1 MHVRHART
9 HTRVGREVLIT
20 MAQALK
26 RTGLVF
32 FPAFD
37 WAISPTHPEREE
49 RLLYTRD
56 QVMEEGLLDLDNI
69 VEYRVRPAAFE
80 DIQRVHF
87 CVPDEASVTT
97 ESHLISAGGCI
108 VAADAVM
115 RGEVDNAFALVRPPG
130 HHAMRV
136 VHGNRGFCNINIE
149 AIMIEHIRRKYGIR
163 KVAIVDTDCHHGDG
177 TQDIYWHDP
186 DTLFISLHQDG
197 RTIFPGTGFPNEMGG
212 PNALGS
218 TVNIPLPPQTG
229 EEGFF
234 VVMEELVM
242 PLLERFQPELV
253 INSAGQDNHFSD
265 PITDMNFSAR
275 GYATLNARL
284 RPDIAVLEGG
294 YAVESALPYVN
305 TGIIMAMA
313 GLDTSTVK
321 EPNYERDYRPQ
332 SPDVTRN
339 IDRLTARLRLVFLE
353 GKYDAPS
360 HSPGDVLER
369 KREIFYDTD
378 GIFERQR
385 ELIRVCK
392 NCAGALGVESAA
404 SKGTHIFG
412 VRIPQGV
419 CSECRKTALSWF
431 DQAARGSFAH
441 IFLQDRDRDVFE
453 RVSP

>member
-1 MHVRHART
+1 MPPTPR
-9 HTRVGREVLIT
+9 
-20 MAQALK
+20 

-49 RLLYTRD
+49 RLLYTQD
-56 QVMEEGLLDLDNI
+56 QVLEEGLLDLDSV
-69 VEYRVRPAAFE
+69 VEYRVRPAGFE

-97 ESHLISAGGCI
+97 ESHLISAGGCL

-115 RGEVDNAFALVRPPG
+115 KKEVDNAFALVRPPG

-136 VHGNRGFCNINIE
+136 VHGNRGFCNVNIE
-149 AIMIEHIRRKYGIR
+149 AIMIEHIRDTYGVR
-163 KVAIVDTDCHHGDG
+163 RVAIVDTDCHHGDG
-177 TQDIYWHDP
+177 TQNIYWHDP

-197 RTIFPGTGFPNEMGG
+197 RTIFPGTGFPEEMGG
-212 PNALGS
+212 PNALGA

-242 PLLERFQPELV
+242 PLLERFQPEIV

-275 GYATLNARL
+275 GYAALNARL
-284 RPDIAVLEGG
+284 QPDIAVLEGG

-305 TGIIMAMA
+305 VGIIMAMA
-313 GLDTSTVK
+313 GLDTESVK
-321 EPNYERDYRPQ
+321 EPNYDRDYRPQ
-332 SPDVTRN
+332 SPAVTQN
-339 IDRLTARLRLVFLE
+339 IDRLVARLHHVFLD
-353 GKYDAPS
+353 GKYQAPA
-360 HSPGDVLER
+360 HTPGEVLEA
-369 KREIFYDTD
+369 KREVYYDTD

-385 ELIRVCK
+385 ELIRVCSD
-392 NCAGALGVESAA
+392 CAGALGVESAA
-404 SKGTHIFG
+404 STGNHIFG
-412 VRIPQGV
+412 VCIPIGT
-419 CSECRKTALSWF
+419 CEACRQTALSWF
-431 DQAARGSFAH
+431 DQAAGGSFSH
-441 IFLQDRDRDVFE
+441 VFLQDRDRKLFE